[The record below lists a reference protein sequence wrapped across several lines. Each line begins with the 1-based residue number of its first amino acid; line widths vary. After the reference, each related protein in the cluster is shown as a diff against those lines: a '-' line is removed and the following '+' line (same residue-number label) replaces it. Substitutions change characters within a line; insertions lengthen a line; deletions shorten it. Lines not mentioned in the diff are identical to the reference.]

1 MRITSDYEICE
12 TFTTFIFS
20 TAWIMLEW
28 PFEVLHK
35 QHDFLERDRVVKDIR
50 LNLKKY
56 ILTDGSQVQF
66 GL

>member
-1 MRITSDYEICE
+1 
-12 TFTTFIFS
+12 
-20 TAWIMLEW
+20 MLEW

-35 QHDFLERDRVVKDIR
+35 QHDFLERDGAVKDVG

-56 ILTDGSQVQF
+56 ILSDGSHVQC

>member
-1 MRITSDYEICE
+1 MHITSDYKICK

-35 QHDFLERDRVVKDIR
+35 QHGFLEKDRVVKDVG

-56 ILTDGSQVQF
+56 ILSDGSHVQF